1 MADVEVKVRTGLLFA
16 RSGDGRIG
24 QDAAALVDMNLWH
37 GLIGYR
43 GRTHVG
49 WAVLGL
55 GLLHCSDGSGEK
67 QGTQEWV
74 QCQHGQKFS
83 TRAI

>member
-1 MADVEVKVRTGLLFA
+1 
-16 RSGDGRIG
+16 
-24 QDAAALVDMNLWH
+24 
-37 GLIGYR
+37 
-43 GRTHVG
+43 
-49 WAVLGL
+49 
-55 GLLHCSDGSGEK
+55 LLHCSDGSGEK